1 MKRIESLDLFRGIAG
16 YGVAICHFY
25 SYIYQSTAIEYFSF
39 LFVDLFFVLS
49 GFVLYPQLK
58 KVYINRKNIKI
69 FYIRRWIRTLPIF
82 FIALISFSIIFHKFD
97 SDTLKYLFFIQK
109 VFPNFLLSDYMIV
122 AWSLSVE
129 EWFYLIFPIFLI
141 LFNRINIIKIFIF
154 FLILIYVLKF
164 ISLINFSDANFY
176 RTGTFLRLDA
186 ILFGALVAHYYEI
199 IKKMKYTNIILFSL
213 LFVYFYFQ
221 NFFLQ
226 NIGSVQFIYV
236 ILLQLISIFSIIFF
250 INQNEIISHK
260 YLNKIFK
267 LLANQTYSVYLFHFI
282 FIYFIKVY
290 NLDQINLIFIYYMVS
305 LFFTSTLIFYFFEK
319 NLLDLRPNYKS

>member
-260 YLNKIFK
+260 YLNKIFQ